1 MDSASPQLNREQV
14 NRIFPDMVF
23 FFFYM
28 GLIILNINMYFLSKY
43 FDNSEKQIDFL
54 WEQWGRKDWLYTD
67 SK

>member
-54 WEQWGRKDWLYTD
+54 
-67 SK
+67 

>member
-14 NRIFPDMVF
+14 NRIFPDMVFFF

-54 WEQWGRKDWLYTD
+54 
-67 SK
+67 

>member
-14 NRIFPDMVF
+14 NRIFPDMVFF

-54 WEQWGRKDWLYTD
+54 
-67 SK
+67 